1 MKLPKS
7 VQVGP
12 FRYAVNAEQKLEG
25 DRWGHCDANWRII
38 ALATDMPP
46 RQQSVTLLHEIIHAT
61 DDVFKVDLKEHQIQ
75 ILAHGLV
82 QALGSMGAWPEQF
95 E

>member
-12 FRYAVNAEQKLEG
+12 FRYQVSTGQRISSGLAAEFSYEQLTIKISKT
-25 DRWGHCDANWRII
+25 C
-38 ALATDMPP
+38 
-46 RQQSVTLLHEIIHAT
+46 QSGTQPATLLHEIIHAV
-61 DDVFKVDLKEHQIQ
+61 DKVFSADLKERQVEV
-75 ILAHGLV
+75 LAHGLA
-82 QALGSMGAWPEQF
+82 QALGSMGAWPEEF